1 MKQHIL
7 QPISLG
13 PVTSKNRI
21 EVAPAAPFLAGH
33 DTSVTPEFYEY
44 TMELARSGAGIVT
57 IGVTNVE
64 PGGSRTLSA
73 GSPMYMS
80 DLNDLAE
87 GIKRHGALAS
97 IELVSS
103 RYMMSP
109 PDKTV
114 ASTSTEDVEAII
126 RSFADAA
133 ALCRAAGFDMV
144 MIHGGHGNVPAM
156 FYNKKFNRRTDRFGD
171 RFRFGT
177 ELLSAIRD
185 RAGGGL
191 AVEYRISAEEM
202 LPDMTTFEETL
213 EYAKVIEP
221 YIDILHVS
229 RGLLEEDSLLPY
241 INAPCYLPRALN
253 LPFAREFKRALNI
266 PVSVVGSFDLDIA
279 ERAIE
284 SGDVDM
290 VAMIRTVLADTRC
303 VEKARRGMDDD
314 IRPCI
319 RCNTC
324 ISRTHSQFL
333 TVRCAVNARVG
344 LETRLDARRAPQPRK
359 VVIVGGGPAGLEAAR
374 ACALKGHDAV
384 LFEQSET
391 LGGLLRPA
399 SRGPLKADLR
409 AYLDWSV
416 RSVADDKNIT
426 LRLGESADRDAVAAE
441 CPDAVVVAVGA
452 KPILPAFTL
461 SGTKSVVWAGDVEA
475 GAETGDDVL
484 IAGAGFTGLELALT
498 LARRGKRVR
507 VADMLPESEIGRGG
521 SPINLICLRELLDA
535 QGVEIICGA
544 RLEDMTLR
552 GADIVYPDGTSS
564 VLGCDTLVLSLGFR
578 VDEAAAHAYDGMCAF
593 VRAVGDAA
601 GGGTVRNAVRTA
613 FDSVMCVE

>member
-1 MKQHIL
+1 MKKHIF
-7 QPISLG
+7 QPIRIG

-87 GIKRHGALAS
+87 GIKRFGALAS

-103 RYMMSP
+103 RYMLSP

-114 ASTSTEDVEAII
+114 GATSTEDVEAII

-133 ALCRAAGFDMV
+133 AICRAAGFDMI

-171 RFRFGT
+171 RFRFGA
-177 ELLSAIRD
+177 ELLSAIRE
-185 RAGGGL
+185 RTEGKL

-202 LPDMTTFEETL
+202 LPDMTSLDETL
-213 EYAKVIEP
+213 EYARSIEP
-221 YIDILHVS
+221 LIDLLHVS

-241 INAPCYLPRALN
+241 INAPGYLPRAMN

-266 PVSVVGSFDLDIA
+266 PVSVVGGFDLDIA
-279 ERAIE
+279 EKAVG

-303 VEKARRGMDDD
+303 VEKARRGLDAA

-333 TVRCAVNARVG
+333 TVRCAVNALVG
-344 LETRLDARRAPQPRK
+344 VETRFDTRPARRERK
-359 VVIVGGGPAGLEAAR
+359 VVIAGGGPAGLEAAR
-374 ACALKGHDAV
+374 ACALKGHKAV
-384 LFEQSET
+384 LFERSDE
-391 LGGLLRPA
+391 LGGLLRQA
-399 SRGPLKADLR
+399 SLGPLKTDLR

-416 RSVADDKNIT
+416 RSVSGDRNIT
-426 LRLGESADRDAVAAE
+426 LRLGESATCDAVAAE
-441 CPDAVVVAVGA
+441 RPDAIIVAVGA
-452 KPILPAFTL
+452 KPILPRLTL
-461 SGTKSVVWAGDVEA
+461 SGSGAVVWAGDAEA
-475 GAETGDDVL
+475 GAETGGDVL
-484 IAGAGFTGLELALT
+484 IAGAGFTGLELALE
-498 LARRGKRVR
+498 LSRQGKRVR
-507 VADMLPESEIGRGG
+507 VVDMLPESEIGRGG
-521 SPINLICLRELLDA
+521 SPINLICLRELLA
-535 QGVEIICGA
+535 AEGVEIICRT
-544 RLEDMTLR
+544 RLEDMTR
-552 GADIVYPDGTSS
+552 DGARVVHADGTVETLS
-564 VLGCDTLVLSLGFR
+564 CDTLVLSLGFR
-578 VDEAAAHAYDGMCAF
+578 PDEAAVRAFDGICAD

-613 FDSVMCVE
+613 FDAVMCFY